1 VVSLKWG
8 GVSFGGSGDI
18 KYTNSCLRSPPASN
32 GKFDILTCG
41 LVRLVDKRD
50 TLRLVSYILRLAL
63 LTLVLFAIG
72 TFAQDQGPDST
83 PDTSKT
89 DNSKPSGC
97 KLDDSKPD
105 SPKPKVESQDGAN
118 PVVNPKDK
126 DANDEVP
133 KRIFWIIPNFMTYND
148 QPENQGPLTAKQK
161 YSIAWHQFWDLSAHI
176 GNVIQ
181 AGISQAANGLPHY
194 GQGWGPFGE
203 RYAAQE
209 GDQFSGSML
218 IYGVLPS
225 VLHDDPRYFRR
236 GRGTAWSRIAYA
248 ASRVVI
254 CRTDS
259 GKNTFNIPSVFGQL
273 GQASISAYTYY
284 PEQDRRFGGVLAG
297 WTINQGYNI
306 GWNQLKEF
314 TPDLGAF
321 LRRHSKKKKKAPEI
335 QDNRSPVNQAPVNQA
350 R

>member
-1 VVSLKWG
+1 M
-8 GVSFGGSGDI
+8 
-18 KYTNSCLRSPPASN
+18 
-32 GKFDILTCG
+32 
-41 LVRLVDKRD
+41 
-50 TLRLVSYILRLAL
+50 
-63 LTLVLFAIG
+63 
-72 TFAQDQGPDST
+72 FAQDQSPTQDQSQGHGPDNKA
-83 PDTSKT
+83 DG
-89 DNSKPSGC
+89 SKPGT
-97 KLDDSKPD
+97 SKPD

-118 PVVNPKDK
+118 PVVNQDK
-126 DANDEVP
+126 HANDEVP

-148 QPENQGPLTAKQK
+148 QPENQGPLTSKQK
-161 YSIAWHQFWDLSAHI
+161 FNIAWHQFYDLSAHI
-176 GNVIQ
+176 GNFIQ
-181 AGISQAANGLPHY
+181 ASISQAANGLPHY

-209 GDQFSGSML
+209 GDQFTGSML

-236 GRGTAWSRIAYA
+236 GRGKAWSRIAYA
-248 ASRVVI
+248 ASRVII

-259 GKNTFNIPSVFGQL
+259 GKSTFNIPSVFGQL

-284 PEQDRRFGGVLAG
+284 PEQDRKFGGVLAG

-314 TPDLGAF
+314 TPDLGAY
-321 LRRHSKKKKKAPEI
+321 LKRHSKKKKQATPDI
-335 QDNRSPVNQAPVNQA
+335 QDNRSPLNDA